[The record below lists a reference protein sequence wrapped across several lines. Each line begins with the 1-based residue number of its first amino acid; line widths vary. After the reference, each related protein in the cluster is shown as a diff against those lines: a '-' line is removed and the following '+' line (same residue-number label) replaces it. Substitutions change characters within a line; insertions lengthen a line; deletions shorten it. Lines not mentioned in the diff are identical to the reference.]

1 MTNTKT
7 DNLKPEINNLFGEE
21 WRAAV
26 SLGDS
31 ARHDIPALMMHR
43 LLRLNNNI
51 QSHFN
56 NHIEKQFSISF
67 GEFRVLMSLG
77 RMVQAASHEIAE
89 GTGISTMSISRAV
102 ASLAKKGYLTAE
114 TDPLNKRRKI
124 LQLTDKGLE
133 KFNILNP
140 AADNVAEYMVEDL
153 TADEIVSISKLL
165 AKLTSK
171 LEALDENGESI
182 FLQRTK
188 LNSADQD

>member
-1 MTNTKT
+1 MT
-7 DNLKPEINNLFGEE
+7 DAKPENLQRPTDLSNLYGEE
-21 WRAAV
+21 WRTAV
-26 SLGDS
+26 SLGEN
-31 ARHDIPALMMHR
+31 ARHDIPVLMMHR

-77 RMVQAASHEIAE
+77 RMVQAASHEIAQ

-102 ASLAKKGYLTAE
+102 ASLAKKGYLTAQ
-114 TDPLNKRRKI
+114 TDPHNKRRKI
-124 LQLTDKGLE
+124 LQLTEKGLA

-140 AADNVAEYMVEDL
+140 ASENVAEYMVEDL
-153 TADEIVSISKLL
+153 TPDEIISISKLVTKL
-165 AKLTSK
+165 ASK

-188 LNSADQD
+188 LTNTD